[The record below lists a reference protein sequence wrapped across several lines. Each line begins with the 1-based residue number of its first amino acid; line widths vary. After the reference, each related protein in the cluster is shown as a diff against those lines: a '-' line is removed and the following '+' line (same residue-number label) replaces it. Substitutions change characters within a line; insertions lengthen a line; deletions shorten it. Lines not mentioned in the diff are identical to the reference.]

1 LYLKR
6 ATDIE
11 QEGSYSMEKNTI
23 VICMGSSCF
32 ARGNDLN
39 LRIIEKYLR
48 TKGLEEKVFLK
59 GTLCEGECTRG
70 PVIIINGKPFFGV
83 YPKDVEGL
91 LERELASEKEKENA

>member
-1 LYLKR
+1 
-6 ATDIE
+6 
-11 QEGSYSMEKNTI
+11 MEKNTI

-48 TKGLEEKVFLK
+48 SKDLGKKIFLK

-70 PVIIINGKPFFGV
+70 PVIIINDKPFFGV
-83 YPKDVEGL
+83 YPQDIEDL
-91 LERELASEKEKENA
+91 LDRELAPEKEKENA

>member
-1 LYLKR
+1 
-6 ATDIE
+6 
-11 QEGSYSMEKNTI
+11 MEKDSI

-39 LRIIEKYLR
+39 LRIIEKYLK
-48 TKGLEEKVFLK
+48 TKGLEKKIFLK

-83 YPKDVEGL
+83 YPQDVESL
-91 LERELASEKEKENA
+91 LDREMTLEKEKENA